1 MAPKTWAHLA
11 WTWCPTVC
19 SAPARPPIAVTRPIQ
34 AERTKQRTV
43 SSHVASRASCARS
56 NTPSRW
62 SVPFTSFHAV
72 APSVHLPFHHKKNRV
87 FFSRASQQGR
97 FRRRRA
103 RPPASPAPSM
113 RALASRATST
123 CASLDVHPSWPGP
136 KRACGRHQAPFFAVS
151 TRTHQRLALV
161 PTLHAVF
168 DDDARVAHLQKRACA
183 CDDAASEVFVRVNRT
198 CDSCCETMDEDE
210 MKRTQACT
218 GNVRDPPPGIS
229 KCE

>member
-1 MAPKTWAHLA
+1 MVSNRVFCTC
-11 WTWCPTVC
+11 T
-19 SAPARPPIAVTRPIQ
+19 SANRRHA
-34 AERTKQRTV
+34 
-43 SSHVASRASCARS
+43 SH
-56 NTPSRW
+56 PSRTDEITHRFVARRVACVMRAFQHAIAMV
-62 SVPFTSFHAV
+62 SAVHVVPCRCTV
-72 APSVHLPFHHKKNRV
+72 GAPSFPPQKKSR